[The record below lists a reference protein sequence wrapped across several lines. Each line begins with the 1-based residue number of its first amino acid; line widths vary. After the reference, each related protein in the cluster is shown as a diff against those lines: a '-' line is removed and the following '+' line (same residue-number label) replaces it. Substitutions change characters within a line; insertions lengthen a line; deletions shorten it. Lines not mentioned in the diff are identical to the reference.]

1 MTPAAAVLAIL
12 GLGLAALTAWGL
24 RSARETEAYFAASR
38 IAGPVM
44 AGLAG
49 TAAGLSAFVFVGGPG
64 LFLSVG
70 AASLWIVLSAPLT
83 GALQCWLVGEP
94 VVRRARTAG
103 LLTVPDLMAD
113 RFGEGTPRALAAV
126 AILLGTVSMLA
137 VQARAAALL
146 GPPLFGVPGWIAALA
161 ITAATVSYTAA
172 GGMRAG
178 LPVEAAQG
186 LLMGMAA
193 LAIAGAALVS
203 AGGPAAAWSI
213 LAERS
218 PRHLTA
224 WGTVGPLQCLGWLL
238 LFGIGTCAQPHY
250 IQKFLML
257 RRPQSLRWLPLVG
270 TLSLAAVLTVW
281 AALGFFGSALAASG
295 GVHPSTPD
303 ALSPAVLASILPRW
317 AGLAAAAAVAAAVMS
332 TASSLLNIAA
342 AAITR
347 DLPRAAGRPPL
358 ALGYARTATV
368 AVALAAAGVGLLWPR
383 ALALLGA
390 LGWGT
395 FTAALLPAVVLGL
408 NWRGARR
415 RGAVA
420 AMACGPAVQ
429 LGLEAAR
436 PSIPALSAWEPG
448 LTGAALATL
457 LLVGL
462 SRPGERR

>member
-1 MTPAAAVLAIL
+1 MTATGAVLA
-12 GLGLAALTAWGL
+12 LAAVALLVLTAWGL
-24 RSARETEAYFAASR
+24 RSARGDEAYFAASR
-38 IAGPVM
+38 IAGPVT

-70 AASLWIVLSAPLT
+70 AASLWIVLSAPFT
-83 GALQCWLVGEP
+83 GALQCWVVGEP
-94 VVRRARTAG
+94 VVRRARSSG
-103 LLTVPDLMAD
+103 LMTVPDLVAD
-113 RFGEGTPRALAAV
+113 RFGEGAPRFLAAV
-126 AILLGTVSMLA
+126 AILLGTLSMLG

-161 ITAATVSYTAA
+161 ITGATVCYTAA

-186 LLMGMAA
+186 FVMGAAA
-193 LAIAGAALVS
+193 LAVTAAGLASVGGPGAAWAVLV
-203 AGGPAAAWSI
+203 
-213 LAERS
+213 ERS

-224 WGTVGPLQCLGWLL
+224 WGTVGPLRGLGWFL

-257 RRPQSLRWLPLVG
+257 RRPRALRWLPLVG

-281 AALGFFGSALAASG
+281 AALGLCGSALVAGHRLHLPA
-295 GVHPSTPD
+295 PD
-303 ALSPAVLASILPRW
+303 ALTPALLNSVLPRW
-317 AGLAAAAAVAAAVMS
+317 AGLAAAAAVASAVMS

-342 AAITR
+342 AALAR
-347 DLPRAAGRPPL
+347 DLPRVSGRPPL
-358 ALGYARTATV
+358 PLGAARAGTV
-368 AVALAAAGVGLLWPR
+368 AVAGLAMALGLVWPR
-383 ALALLGA
+383 ALALLGV

-408 NWRGARR
+408 NWTGASR

-420 AMACGPAVQ
+420 ALAAGPAVQ
-429 LGLEAAR
+429 LLLEAVR
-436 PSIPALSAWEPG
+436 PSIPALAAWEPG
-448 LTGAALATL
+448 LAGAAVGTL
-457 LLVGL
+457 LLIGL
-462 SRPGERR
+462 SGREEQP